1 MIRITSNSVC
11 LHGLLYV
18 AMLVFIFLGQVKTLA
33 GGGREGFKDGV
44 GKEARFNYPEGL
56 YFDTDHDILYVVEFV
71 SMLMY
76 LQVTKFIQWKFLS
89 ISM

>member
-1 MIRITSNSVC
+1 MC

-18 AMLVFIFLGQVKTLA
+18 VTLVFIFEGQVKTLA

-56 YFDTDHDILYVVEFV
+56 YFDTDHQILYVVEFV
-71 SMLMY
+71 SMLMS
-76 LQVTKFIQWKFLS
+76 LQVTKFVRLTFS
-89 ISM
+89 SV

>member
-1 MIRITSNSVC
+1 VIRITSNSVC

-18 AMLVFIFLGQVKTLA
+18 VMLVFIFLGQVKTLA